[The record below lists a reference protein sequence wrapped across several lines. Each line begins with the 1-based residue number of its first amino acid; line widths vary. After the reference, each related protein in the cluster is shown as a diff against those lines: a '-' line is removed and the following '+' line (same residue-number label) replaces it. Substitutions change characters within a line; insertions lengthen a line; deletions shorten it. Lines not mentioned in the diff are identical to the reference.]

1 MSAILN
7 EAEEIL
13 DKKTINLE
21 DYKRFREIGRLITIE
36 EKLYFSSFDEAF
48 YLRLPEIAQ
57 KEGNWNWLEA
67 EDEE

>member
-21 DYKRFREIGRLITIE
+21 DYKRFRISSASFKIALI
-36 EKLYFSSFDEAF
+36 S
-48 YLRLPEIAQ
+48 
-57 KEGNWNWLEA
+57 
-67 EDEE
+67 